1 LGKQTAPRRSGH
13 RAVAFFDCGP
23 RQEAEFLLQF
33 TEARGFPAPDPFTVS
48 LSLQDGECRLER
60 SNANLAVEIDALM
73 QKATLRK
80 DIAKLLGVSPST
92 VSRQKRKVS
101 ERGKRIMD
109 RAQEFDK

>member
-1 LGKQTAPRRSGH
+1 
-13 RAVAFFDCGP
+13 
-23 RQEAEFLLQF
+23 
-33 TEARGFPAPDPFTVS
+33 
-48 LSLQDGECRLER
+48 LER

-101 ERGKRIMD
+101 ERGKRILD
-109 RAQEFDK
+109 RAQSLTNNAFTETGAAT